1 MSKTLW
7 FTGLSGAGKTTLA
20 EELKNY
26 FQINNMKVFI
36 VDGDQMRNGVNK
48 DLGFD
53 ENARSENIRRSAEFC
68 KLLNQQNIFVI
79 ACLTSPL
86 NEQRELAKN
95 IIGKENFLPF
105 YIQASVDTCKSRDVK
120 GLYDKYDKGEIKHMI
135 GIDLPFEE
143 PSEEYFK
150 INTNLGESL
159 IYNQV
164 VDIWNEFVKFLL
176 LHSKKKIQQ
185 VVKLRF
191 NHNAQDL
198 SERWRLYF
206 PSEDKYINASEVY
219 FDCITATT
227 EDVLNDSEGH
237 EVTKWHISA
246 MYTDMKTSFDKYNKL
261 KKYIFTNAL

>member
-20 EELKNY
+20 EELKHY
-26 FQINNMKVFI
+26 FQINNVKVFI
-36 VDGDQMRNGVNK
+36 VDGDQLRNGINK

-53 ENARSENIRRSAEFC
+53 ENARSENVRRSAELC

-86 NEQRELAKN
+86 NEQRELAKS

-105 YIQASVDTCKSRDVK
+105 YIQASIDTCKSRDVK
-120 GLYDKYDKGEIKHMI
+120 GLYEKYEKGEIKHMI

-143 PSEEYFK
+143 PNEEYFK
-150 INTNLGESL
+150 VNTNLGEAF
-159 IYNQV
+159 IFNQATSV
-164 VDIWNEFVKFLL
+164 WNEFVKRSFVIN
-176 LHSKKKIQQ
+176 KKKTQ

-191 NHNAQDL
+191 NHDAKDL

-206 PSEDKYINASEVY
+206 PSEEKYINASEVY
-219 FDCITATT
+219 FDCITSTS
-227 EDVLNDSEGH
+227 EDEVKDSEGNV
-237 EVTKWHISA
+237 VTKWHISA
-246 MYTDMKTSFDKYNKL
+246 EYSDMKTCLDKENKPN
-261 KKYIFTNAL
+261 KYIFYNAL